1 MCSAETPIK
10 TDRVK
15 EDKKVSLE
23 EKLELLEDIMDYD
36 DALKPEMVLADLEEW
51 DSLSTLAV
59 SSFWYLTLCRMPV
72 LLSGQNPF
80 SQSYLHH
87 FVLWQ
92 CLYSV
97 CHRMSGK
104 NLVSGRCRE

>member
-1 MCSAETPIK
+1 MCSAEMPIK

-51 DSLSTLAV
+51 DSLSTLALAAKV
-59 SSFWYLTLCRMPV
+59 RELYGTNLTSDQILQFETVQDICDYL
-72 LLSGQNPF
+72 
-80 SQSYLHH
+80 
-87 FVLWQ
+87 
-92 CLYSV
+92 
-97 CHRMSGK
+97 K
-104 NLVSGRCRE
+104 

>member
-36 DALKPEMVLADLEEW
+36 DQLY
-51 DSLSTLAV
+51 
-59 SSFWYLTLCRMPV
+59 F
-72 LLSGQNPF
+72 
-80 SQSYLHH
+80 LHTMMN
-87 FVLWQ
+87 Q
-92 CLYSV
+92 Q
-97 CHRMSGK
+97 
-104 NLVSGRCRE
+104 

>member
-1 MCSAETPIK
+1 MCSAETQIK

-51 DSLSTLAV
+51 DSLSTLALAAKV
-59 SSFWYLTLCRMPV
+59 RELYGTNLTSDQILQFETVQDICDYL
-72 LLSGQNPF
+72 
-80 SQSYLHH
+80 
-87 FVLWQ
+87 
-92 CLYSV
+92 
-97 CHRMSGK
+97 K
-104 NLVSGRCRE
+104 

>member
-51 DSLSTLAV
+51 DSLSTLALAAKSRALYGTNLTSDQILQFETV
-59 SSFWYLTLCRMPV
+59 QDICDYL
-72 LLSGQNPF
+72 
-80 SQSYLHH
+80 
-87 FVLWQ
+87 
-92 CLYSV
+92 
-97 CHRMSGK
+97 K
-104 NLVSGRCRE
+104 

>member
-23 EKLELLEDIMDYD
+23 EKLELLDDIMDYD

-51 DSLSTLAV
+51 DSLSTLALAAKV
-59 SSFWYLTLCRMPV
+59 RELYGTNLTSDQILQFETVQDICDYL
-72 LLSGQNPF
+72 
-80 SQSYLHH
+80 
-87 FVLWQ
+87 
-92 CLYSV
+92 
-97 CHRMSGK
+97 K
-104 NLVSGRCRE
+104 